1 VDITVVPDEQIM
13 THRRVALLEL
23 LQKHIRLRD
32 MTLLLDKLVTTLSLG
47 YTTRQQLRAAM
58 HYLLSRGNTP
68 APGAFLR
75 RLAHRSPQHKET
87 LMTIAEQLEEL
98 GRRKGF
104 RQGRHEGR
112 TEGREEGQKAEAL
125 RIACEML
132 RSGMDKAVVQRFTG
146 LSEAELAQ
154 LKH

>member
-1 VDITVVPDEQIM
+1 
-13 THRRVALLEL
+13 
-23 LQKHIRLRD
+23 
-32 MTLLLDKLVTTLSLG
+32 
-47 YTTRQQLRAAM
+47 
-58 HYLLSRGNTP
+58 
-68 APGAFLR
+68 
-75 RLAHRSPQHKET
+75 
-87 LMTIAEQLEEL
+87 MTIAEQLEEL

-112 TEGREEGQKAEAL
+112 HEGQKAEAL
-125 RIACEML
+125 RIAREML